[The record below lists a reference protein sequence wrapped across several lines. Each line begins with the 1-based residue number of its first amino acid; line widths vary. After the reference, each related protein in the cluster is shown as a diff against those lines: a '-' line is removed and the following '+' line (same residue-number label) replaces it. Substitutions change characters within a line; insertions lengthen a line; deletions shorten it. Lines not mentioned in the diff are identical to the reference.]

1 MTSFLKKNNLRNMQK
16 HMNMKSIHQQA
27 LKLQKKMNPMN
38 PELKSIVSELFSKI
52 NSSTKDLVKDNA
64 IQPDDLFTDFNMMR
78 NKDKLTLAAFLLNKS
93 YNVNTMKNTK
103 SSMKGGSVPSSIDE
117 SVRFSEFANNI
128 YLNQKKFKTFI
139 ARENLN
145 LVKYNKKQQYS
156 RVLVPKYA
164 VVVDDKT
171 KSIVVMIKGTST
183 PKDAIIDGL
192 ATTEQVVLDKKN
204 YLAHSGFLRSGKEI
218 VKQIKNDITSLI
230 NTNRNYNIV
239 VTGHSL
245 GGGAATVT
253 GVLLHETLKKTH
265 NVKVNVLAY
274 AAGTT
279 FAAEKGKTP
288 LQDYLSKNTNLRMK
302 TYVYKQDIVPRLSLF
317 DGFVFL
323 AICSSICKVI
333 FLNKQ
338 VNIFRNF
345 SIDRNIINGMYKE
358 LHWDKFIKG
367 ANIASSATRYAN
379 KKRKSAMNIMKFKR
393 SNKTRKNM
401 MGGAGIN
408 TQKVL
413 IKIQEMVKI
422 CLAYF
427 ENQMK
432 NNNKYY
438 YNKTTLPG
446 VVYQLDDF
454 IKLINPYKLSFMK
467 FKMSALKNHSM
478 ANYITALKNLN
489 RKGGKR
495 NTRKHRKHSKK
506 RKTRRRKR

>member
-1 MTSFLKKNNLRNMQK
+1 MTSFLKKNNLKNMQK

-183 PKDAIIDGL
+183 PEDAIIDGL

-379 KKRKSAMNIMKFKR
+379 KKRKSAMNMMKFKR

-506 RKTRRRKR
+506 RKTRRRRR

>member
-1 MTSFLKKNNLRNMQK
+1 MTSFLKKNNLKNMQK
-16 HMNMKSIHQQA
+16 HMNMKSIQQQA
-27 LKLQKKMNPMN
+27 LKVQKKMNPMN

-128 YLNQKKFKTFI
+128 YLNEKKFKTFI

-171 KSIVVMIKGTST
+171 KSIVIMIKGTST
-183 PKDAIIDGL
+183 LEDAIIDGL

-265 NVKVNVLAY
+265 NVKVNVWAY

-379 KKRKSAMNIMKFKR
+379 KKRKSSMNMMKFKR

-446 VVYQLDDF
+446 VVYQLDDS

-478 ANYITALKNLN
+478 ANYIMALKDLN

-506 RKTRRRKR
+506 RKTRRRRR

>member
-1 MTSFLKKNNLRNMQK
+1 MTSFLKKNNLKNMQK
-16 HMNMKSIHQQA
+16 HMNMKSIQQQA
-27 LKLQKKMNPMN
+27 LKVQKKMNPMN

-128 YLNQKKFKTFI
+128 YLNEKKFKTFI

-183 PKDAIIDGL
+183 PEDAIIDGL

-265 NVKVNVLAY
+265 NVKVNVWAY
-274 AAGTT
+274 AAEVQHLRLKK
-279 FAAEKGKTP
+279 EKH
-288 LQDYLSKNTNLRMK
+288 L
-302 TYVYKQDIVPRLSLF
+302 YK
-317 DGFVFL
+317 
-323 AICSSICKVI
+323 
-333 FLNKQ
+333 
-338 VNIFRNF
+338 
-345 SIDRNIINGMYKE
+345 II
-358 LHWDKFIKG
+358 
-367 ANIASSATRYAN
+367 
-379 KKRKSAMNIMKFKR
+379 
-393 SNKTRKNM
+393 
-401 MGGAGIN
+401 
-408 TQKVL
+408 
-413 IKIQEMVKI
+413 
-422 CLAYF
+422 
-427 ENQMK
+427 
-432 NNNKYY
+432 
-438 YNKTTLPG
+438 
-446 VVYQLDDF
+446 
-454 IKLINPYKLSFMK
+454 
-467 FKMSALKNHSM
+467 
-478 ANYITALKNLN
+478 
-489 RKGGKR
+489 
-495 NTRKHRKHSKK
+495 
-506 RKTRRRKR
+506 

>member
-1 MTSFLKKNNLRNMQK
+1 MTSFLKKNNLKNMQK

-183 PKDAIIDGL
+183 PEDAIIDGL

-506 RKTRRRKR
+506 RKTRRRRR

>member
-1 MTSFLKKNNLRNMQK
+1 
-16 HMNMKSIHQQA
+16 
-27 LKLQKKMNPMN
+27 
-38 PELKSIVSELFSKI
+38 
-52 NSSTKDLVKDNA
+52 
-64 IQPDDLFTDFNMMR
+64 
-78 NKDKLTLAAFLLNKS
+78 
-93 YNVNTMKNTK
+93 
-103 SSMKGGSVPSSIDE
+103 
-117 SVRFSEFANNI
+117 
-128 YLNQKKFKTFI
+128 
-139 ARENLN
+139 
-145 LVKYNKKQQYS
+145 
-156 RVLVPKYA
+156 
-164 VVVDDKT
+164 
-171 KSIVVMIKGTST
+171 
-183 PKDAIIDGL
+183 
-192 ATTEQVVLDKKN
+192 
-204 YLAHSGFLRSGKEI
+204 
-218 VKQIKNDITSLI
+218 
-230 NTNRNYNIV
+230 
-239 VTGHSL
+239 
-245 GGGAATVT
+245 
-253 GVLLHETLKKTH
+253 
-265 NVKVNVLAY
+265 
-274 AAGTT
+274 
-279 FAAEKGKTP
+279 
-288 LQDYLSKNTNLRMK
+288 MK

-338 VNIFRNF
+338 VNIFKNF

-379 KKRKSAMNIMKFKR
+379 KKRKSAMGMMKFKR

-467 FKMSALKNHSM
+467 FRMSALKNHSM
-478 ANYITALKNLN
+478 ANYIMALKNLN
-489 RKGGKR
+489 RKGGRR
-495 NTRKHRKHSKK
+495 NTRKYRKHSKK
-506 RKTRRRKR
+506 RKTRQRRR

>member
-1 MTSFLKKNNLRNMQK
+1 MSSFLKKSNIKTMQK
-16 HMNMKSIHQQA
+16 HMNMKSLQQQA
-27 LKLQKKMNPMN
+27 LKVKKKMNPMN
-38 PELKSIVSELFSKI
+38 PELKSIISELFSKI
-52 NSSTKDLVKDNA
+52 NSSTKDLINDNA
-64 IQPDDLFTDFNMMR
+64 KQPDDLFTGFNIIR
-78 NKDKLTLAAFLLNKS
+78 NKDKLSLAAFLLNKS
-93 YNVNTMKNTK
+93 YNVNTMRNTK
-103 SSMKGGSVPSSIDE
+103 SSMRGGSVPSSIDK

-128 YLNQKKFKTFI
+128 YLNEKKFKAFI
-139 ARENLN
+139 GREKLN
-145 LVKYNKKQQYS
+145 LIKYNKKQQFS

-164 VVVDDKT
+164 IVVDEKT
-171 KSIVVMIKGTST
+171 ESIIVMIKGTST
-183 PKDAIIDGL
+183 PEDAIIDGL
-192 ATTEQVVLDKKN
+192 ATTENVALDKKN

-218 VKQIKNDITSLI
+218 VKQIKNDISSLI
-230 NTNRNYNIV
+230 NTYNGYNVV

-265 NVKVNVLAY
+265 NVKVNVWAY

-288 LQDYLSKNTNLRMK
+288 LQNYLSKNPNLRMK

-338 VNIFRNF
+338 VNIFKNF
-345 SIDRNIINGMYKE
+345 SIDRAVINGMYKE

-379 KKRKSAMNIMKFKR
+379 KKRKSTMGMMKFKR

-401 MGGAGIN
+401 YGGAGPN

-413 IKIQEMVKI
+413 VKIQQMVKI
-422 CLAYF
+422 CLSFF
-427 ENQMK
+427 EDQMK
-432 NNNKYY
+432 KNGKYY

-446 VVYQLDDF
+446 VVYQLDDS

-467 FKMSALKNHSM
+467 FRLSALKNHSM
-478 ANYITALKNLN
+478 ANYISALKSLSQ
-489 RKGGKR
+489 KGG
-495 NTRKHRKHSKK
+495 T
-506 RKTRRRKR
+506 T

>member
-1 MTSFLKKNNLRNMQK
+1 
-16 HMNMKSIHQQA
+16 MKSIQQQA
-27 LKLQKKMNPMN
+27 LKVQKKMNPMN

-128 YLNQKKFKTFI
+128 YLNEKKFKTFI

-183 PKDAIIDGL
+183 PEDAIIDGL

-265 NVKVNVLAY
+265 NVKVNVWAY

-345 SIDRNIINGMYKE
+345 SIDRAIINGMYKE

-379 KKRKSAMNIMKFKR
+379 KKRKSAMAMVKFKR

-446 VVYQLDDF
+446 VVYQLDDY

-489 RKGGKR
+489 RKGG
-495 NTRKHRKHSKK
+495 NAIHENIENIQKK
-506 RKTRRRKR
+506 